1 MRLPAE
7 RRWKLERMRRL
18 LDLFDHP
25 QKSFLPVLIAGTKGK
40 GSTGFFLQ
48 SILNAADIPAGFYS
62 SPHLETPRER
72 IRIQGKIISKPLWVH
87 LLTQIRR
94 KLGKSVIASPDT
106 NVSVPQSGG
115 KETAVIASPDTNVS
129 VPQSGG
135 KETAVIASPD
145 ANASVPQS
153 DVKGGVV
160 IAGEAKQSQVRDCFV
175 AKNAPRND
183 ELIMKLLEHVTYFEI
198 MTLMA
203 ALTFKEQGMR
213 IGIFEAGMGGRL
225 DATNALR
232 AKIIVLTPIGL
243 DHQEFL
249 GNTVAAIASEK
260 AAVIHAGADAILA
273 PQSPQAMRVIR
284 ARAKQMN
291 ARLWPVT
298 QTTRFKTGL
307 LGDHQRW
314 NAAVAIKAAEILSS
328 RLPRRPP
335 LKYWR
340 TPRNDASLRALT
352 PMRQYCKAT
361 LKVASSLRALT
372 PMRQYCKA
380 TLKVA
385 SSLRAKRSNL
395 KQCNYFTIPL
405 QAIRKGV
412 AANDWPGRFEILR
425 GKPNV
430 ILDGAH
436 NPVAIKV
443 LIQTLRAQRLQGPVV
458 LIFGVTRD
466 KDSELM
472 LKELSGYFNQI
483 ILTALS
489 TSRGKT
495 VPELLSEARR
505 FFPMQIPS
513 TGVSE
518 ALTLGRSLTGAH
530 GWVVVTGSFYLI
542 GAARQY
548 LKQ

>member
-94 KLGKSVIASPDT
+94 KLGKS
-106 NVSVPQSGG
+106 
-115 KETAVIASPDTNVS
+115 VIASPDTNVS

-361 LKVASSLRALT
+361 LKVASSLRA
-372 PMRQYCKA
+372 
-380 TLKVA
+380 
-385 SSLRAKRSNL
+385 KRSNL